1 MSLIDTFL
9 EQMEA
14 ATFAFAMD
22 GQVDM
27 MSLNP
32 LEHTN
37 FEMMGSVFGI
47 AGVLLTF
54 VMGRIAKRKHLATVY
69 ESGESEEDVV
79 EQYP

>member
-1 MSLIDTFL
+1 MIDVFFDN
-9 EQMEA
+9 MRN
-14 ATFAFAMD
+14 ATFSFALD
-22 GQVDM
+22 GRTNM

-37 FEMMGSVFGI
+37 FEMMGTIFGI

-54 VMGRIAKRKHLATVY
+54 IIGRIARRKQQAIVY
-69 ESGESEEDVV
+69 TPSESEEDVV